1 MPKLFED
8 PGLDEYRGLNLR
20 NLKIDEAWMVV
31 TSHLPRPT
39 WLYVLSD
46 DCTQVSLSSGQFISI
61 NFDLTLFFYRDN
73 AHFFSRT
80 NRVTLLRNWI
90 LVFSCFESVLNQYY
104 SRGGGAK

>member
-80 NRVTLLRNWI
+80 NRVTLLRQ
-90 LVFSCFESVLNQYY
+90 LDPGFFPVLRV
-104 SRGGGAK
+104 S